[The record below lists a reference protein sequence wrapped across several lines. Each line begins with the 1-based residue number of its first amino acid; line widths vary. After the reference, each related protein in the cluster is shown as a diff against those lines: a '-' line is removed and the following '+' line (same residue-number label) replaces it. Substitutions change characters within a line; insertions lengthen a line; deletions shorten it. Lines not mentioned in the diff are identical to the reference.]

1 MATKVIKDLIGA
13 VMMAVG
19 ATVTLCAAVA
29 AALLYAE
36 DLFDGEFAFIPKKDK
51 EPKK

>member
-1 MATKVIKDLIGA
+1 MVTKVIKDLVGA

-19 ATVTLCAAVA
+19 ATVTICAAVA
-29 AALLYAE
+29 AAVLYAE
-36 DLFDGEFAFIPKKDK
+36 DLFGGEFTFVQKDK